1 MVEIVDELPSEEL
14 KINRGKFMV
23 DKNKIIY
30 KPEHFQ
36 LSPNHISETV
46 IIHTYS
52 LPNDNNIQFIIEQ
65 HENDNM
71 NEAYFNS
78 DTDIIKYITDTF
90 L

>member
-1 MVEIVDELPSEEL
+1 
-14 KINRGKFMV
+14 MV